1 MAKIYS
7 KSDLVKTVA
16 EQLSVAQIDVKTVLD
31 AALAD
36 IAAKTNEGLKV
47 NLAGFGGFV
56 VKERAA
62 RVGRNPATGE
72 AIEIAASKSLTFKAT
87 KPTK

>member
-31 AALAD
+31 TALAD
-36 IAAKTNEGLKV
+36 IAAKANEGLKV